1 MSDAA
6 WTLSMLLDQ
15 LSPYMAQLSVLDHLY
30 THGIEA
36 CSSISSESYKASH
49 LLEQIFKTLTD
60 LGNLGKDQH
69 QLV

>member
-1 MSDAA
+1 MSDEA
-6 WTLSMLLDQ
+6 WTLSLLLDE
-15 LSPYMAQLSVLDHLY
+15 LSPYMSQLSVLDHLY

-49 LLEQIFKTLTD
+49 LLEEIFRTLTS
-60 LGNLGKDQH
+60 LSNFGNDHH